1 MTPHKMDSRV
11 ADADRYEKFLR
22 MMGIVDMRHC
32 NFWSL
37 RCPNATVMIWR
48 RRPTCTDPVE
58 SRYRP
63 QADLRM
69 RAFRR
74 DSSRDKESGHEQH
87 VSTTCCKAAAGSVL
101 IDERAIGNELDRR
114 LVSRDRLNTAQHRAR
129 ESARHGT
136 SIRVCASGMRC
147 TSLPC
152 RRAGSRSPSSCRKYA
167 AYGCPHV

>member
-1 MTPHKMDSRV
+1 
-11 ADADRYEKFLR
+11 
-22 MMGIVDMRHC
+22 MR
-32 NFWSL
+32 
-37 RCPNATVMIWR
+37 P
-48 RRPTCTDPVE
+48 
-58 SRYRP
+58 
-63 QADLRM
+63 
-69 RAFRR
+69 FRR

-136 SIRVCASGMRC
+136 SIRVYASGMRC

-167 AYGCPHV
+167 ASGAHTCDSSRPRVAARRLLPAATGAGSCDTAYSIGSRKRPYESWPDTDRCISTNSSQFVYARAL